1 MDNSALYISNWR
13 TLRITAGGRSSR
25 LIIIETPL
33 PSPSGRCA
41 TPPPK
46 PPWWRGAVNF
56 GPTAKTASS
65 PPISPTPNQSTN
77 TGQVQGTPAES
88 NGLATAALVLGILSA
103 LFFEFVFVPI
113 AALVVSSFALSKSTS
128 LANKGQKKT
137 GKGKSIAGLILGGV
151 YLFTWFGWNVLGWGP
166 GR

>member
-1 MDNSALYISNWR
+1 MYCSKCGNQVTEQVKFCGFCGNATQRGQSAK
-13 TLRITAGGRSSR
+13 
-25 LIIIETPL
+25 ET
-33 PSPSGRCA
+33 
-41 TPPPK
+41 K
-46 PPWWRGAVNF
+46 E
-56 GPTAKTASS
+56 ASS

-113 AALVVSSFALSKSTS
+113 AALVVSAFALSKSAS

-137 GKGKSIAGLILGGV
+137 GKGKSVAGLILGGV
-151 YLFTWFGWNVLGWGP
+151 YLFVWFAWNVLGMGP